1 MACCEEMERCS
12 AKCYRILGRVRKEE
26 PKRRS
31 RCDPKQREKN
41 KRARKVFILTSLCQS
56 TQAEDFHSGFRRE
69 IIVCLYIAPLVCVKV
84 SGHRHTGFIALLQPG
99 TSTAAAIWLPS
110 TNLLTAGPEK
120 LFETSRS
127 TCPARQTLSL
137 ERQNTGKKIL
147 PSMGGVSPP
156 REIGWLQ

>member
-1 MACCEEMERCS
+1 MACCEEIERCS

-26 PKRRS
+26 LKRRI
-31 RCDPKQREKN
+31 RCDPKQREKKKQESKESFHLN
-41 KRARKVFILTSLCQS
+41 ILKWLCQS

-69 IIVCLYIAPLVCVKV
+69 IIVCLYMAPLVCVKV

-99 TSTAAAIWLPS
+99 TSIAAEIWLPS

-137 ERQNTGKKIL
+137 ERQNTG
-147 PSMGGVSPP
+147 
-156 REIGWLQ
+156 

>member
-1 MACCEEMERCS
+1 MWS
-12 AKCYRILGRVRKEE
+12 KAKGKKQESKESFHLNILKW
-26 PKRRS
+26 
-31 RCDPKQREKN
+31 
-41 KRARKVFILTSLCQS
+41 LCQS

-69 IIVCLYIAPLVCVKV
+69 IIVCLYMAPLVCVKV

-99 TSTAAAIWLPS
+99 TFTAAAIWLPS

-156 REIGWLQ
+156 REIGWLQWLGMGTPSHSNLPFLSEAASEHQVLKF